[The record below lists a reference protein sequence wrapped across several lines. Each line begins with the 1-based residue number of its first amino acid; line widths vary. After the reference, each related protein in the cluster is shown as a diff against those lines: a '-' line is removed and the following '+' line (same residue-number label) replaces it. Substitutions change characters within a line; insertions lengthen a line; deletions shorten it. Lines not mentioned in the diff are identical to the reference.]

1 MVADSRQV
9 IPDWSSAKTCPGK
22 VIFRAEKRNPA
33 YVEPSATKG
42 IISYTER
49 LMERIRNF
57 CIIAHVDH
65 GKSTLADRMLQM
77 THTIADRDMTAQV
90 LDTMD
95 LEREKGVTIKAS
107 AVRMIYNAKDG
118 QDYEF
123 NLIDTPGHV
132 DFNYEVSRA
141 LYACEGAVL
150 VVDATQGIEAQTL
163 ANLYLALDAN
173 LVIIP
178 VINKIDLQS
187 ADVEGVKRDLKILLG
202 VEDEEIIPIS
212 AKTGFG
218 VEEVLEAIV
227 AKIPAP
233 IRSEDKP
240 LRALIFDSHYDAYKG
255 VIAYVRV
262 FDGSL
267 TANDKVV
274 MMATGTKIVPVEIGI
289 FSPNLLPIDKLSA
302 GDVGYIATGL
312 KTVSEC
318 RVGDTITNAAK
329 PADAPLPGYRKAKPM
344 VFAGVYPVEGED
356 FPDLKEA
363 LEKLQLN
370 DASLTFEPESSEALN
385 FGFRCGFLGLFHME
399 IIQERIEREYDLDVV
414 FTAPSVEYKVDL
426 TDGSTIMIDSPA
438 DLPDEGRIKEIY
450 EPWMSLQIFS
460 PTEYYGVIMEMV
472 RKRRGIYI
480 NQEYPAANRV
490 QLNFEI
496 PLSEIIVDFF
506 DLLKSNTHGYASM
519 DYQFLEY
526 RAGDLVKLQIL
537 LNEEPVDA
545 LTAIV
550 HSQDAYHKGQALVS
564 KLKEIIPQQLFTI
577 PIQAYAEGRVISRA
591 NVKALR
597 KDVLAKC
604 YGGDITRKKK
614 LLEKQKRGKKRM
626 KMVGSVEIPQEAFMA
641 ILRLEN

>member
-1 MVADSRQV
+1 
-9 IPDWSSAKTCPGK
+9 
-22 VIFRAEKRNPA
+22 
-33 YVEPSATKG
+33 
-42 IISYTER
+42 
-49 LMERIRNF
+49 MERIRNF

-77 THTIADRDMTAQV
+77 TNTIADRDMTAQV
-90 LDTMD
+90 LDSMD

-107 AVRMIYNAKDG
+107 AVRMIYDAKDG
-118 QDYEF
+118 LDYEF

-178 VINKIDLQS
+178 VINKVDLQS

-202 VEDEEIIPIS
+202 VDDEEIIPIS
-212 AKTGFG
+212 AKTGLG
-218 VEEVLEAIV
+218 VEDVLEAI
-227 AKIPAP
+227 AARIPAP
-233 IRSEDKP
+233 ERSAEKP
-240 LRALIFDSHYDAYKG
+240 LRALIFDSHYDSYKG

-267 TANDKVV
+267 TADDKIA
-274 MMATGTKIVPVEIGI
+274 MMATGTKVVPVEIGI
-289 FSPNLLPIDKLSA
+289 FSPSLLPIAELRA

-329 PADAPLPGYRKAKPM
+329 PAEAALPGYRKAKPM
-344 VFAGVYPVEGED
+344 VFAGVYPVDGED
-356 FPDLKEA
+356 YSDLKEA

-370 DASLTFEPESSEALN
+370 DASLTYEPESSEALN

-426 TDGSTIMIDSPA
+426 SDGSTIMIDSPA
-438 DLPDEGRIKEIY
+438 DLPDEGKIKEIY
-450 EPWMSLQIFS
+450 EPWMSLEIFS
-460 PTEYYGVIMEMV
+460 PTDYYGVIMEMV
-472 RKRRGIYI
+472 RKRRGIYVD
-480 NQEYPAANRV
+480 QEYPAANRV

-506 DLLKSNTHGYASM
+506 DLLKSNTRGYASM

-564 KLKEIIPQQLFTI
+564 KLKGIIPQQLFTI

>member
-1 MVADSRQV
+1 
-9 IPDWSSAKTCPGK
+9 
-22 VIFRAEKRNPA
+22 
-33 YVEPSATKG
+33 
-42 IISYTER
+42 
-49 LMERIRNF
+49 
-57 CIIAHVDH
+57 
-65 GKSTLADRMLQM
+65 M
-77 THTIADRDMTAQV
+77 TNTIADRDMTAQV
-90 LDTMD
+90 LDSMD

-107 AVRMIYNAKDG
+107 AVRMIYDAKDG
-118 QDYEF
+118 LDYEF

-178 VINKIDLQS
+178 VINKVDLQS

-202 VEDEEIIPIS
+202 IDDEEIIPIS
-212 AKTGFG
+212 AKTGLG
-218 VEEVLEAIV
+218 VEAVLEAIA

-233 IRSEDKP
+233 LRSEEKP
-240 LRALIFDSHYDAYKG
+240 LRALIFDSHYDSYKG

-267 TANDKVV
+267 TANDKIA

-289 FSPNLLPIDKLSA
+289 FSPSLIPIPELKA

-329 PADAPLPGYRKAKPM
+329 PADSPLPGYRKAKPM

-356 FPDLKEA
+356 YSDLKEA

-370 DASLTFEPESSEALN
+370 DASLTYEPESSEALN

-414 FTAPSVEYKVDL
+414 FTAPSVEYKVGL
-426 TDGSTIMIDSPA
+426 SDGSTIIIDSPA
-438 DLPDEGRIKEIY
+438 DLPDEGKIKEIY
-450 EPWMSLQIFS
+450 EPWMSLEIFS

-472 RKRRGIYI
+472 RKRRGIYV

-496 PLSEIIVDFF
+496 PLSEIIIDFF
-506 DLLKSNTHGYASM
+506 DLLKSNTRGYASM

>member
-1 MVADSRQV
+1 
-9 IPDWSSAKTCPGK
+9 
-22 VIFRAEKRNPA
+22 
-33 YVEPSATKG
+33 
-42 IISYTER
+42 
-49 LMERIRNF
+49 MERIRNF

-77 THTIADRDMTAQV
+77 THTISDRNMTEQV
-90 LDTMD
+90 LDSMD

-107 AVRMIYNAKDG
+107 AVRMVYTAIDG
-118 QDYEF
+118 RDYEL

-141 LYACEGAVL
+141 LNACEGAVL

-163 ANLYLALDAN
+163 ANLYLALEAN
-173 LVIIP
+173 LVVIP
-178 VINKIDLQS
+178 VLNKVDLQS
-187 ADVEGVKRDLKILLG
+187 AMVEEVTRDLVNLLG
-202 VEDEEIIPIS
+202 VDEDEIISIS
-212 AKTGFG
+212 AKTGEN
-218 VEEVLEAIV
+218 VSRVLEAIV
-227 AKIPAP
+227 EKIPAP
-233 IRSEDKP
+233 VVDREKP
-240 LRALIFDSHYDAYKG
+240 LRALIFDSHYDSYKG

-262 FDGSL
+262 FDGTV
-267 TANDKVV
+267 TAADKI
-274 MMATGTKIVPVEIGI
+274 MMMSNNAKVTPVEIGV
-289 FSPNLLPIDKLSA
+289 FSPTMLPVEKLEA
-302 GDVGYIATGL
+302 GDVGYIATGF
-312 KTVSEC
+312 KTVSES
-318 RVGDTITNAAK
+318 RVGDTITNALK
-329 PADAPLPGYRKAKPM
+329 PASEPLPGYRKAKPM

-356 FPDLKEA
+356 YPALKDA

-370 DASLTFEPESSEALN
+370 DASLTYEPETSEALN

-399 IIQERIEREYDLDVV
+399 IIQERLEREYDLNVV
-414 FTAPSVEYKVDL
+414 FTAPSVEYKVEMR
-426 TDGSTIMIDSPA
+426 DGSTTIIDTPA
-438 DLPDEGRIKEIY
+438 DLPDEGLIADIY
-450 EPWMSLQIFS
+450 EPWMSLEIFT
-460 PTEYYGVIMEMV
+460 PTDYYGVVMDLV
-472 RKRRGIYI
+472 KKRRGIYVS
-480 NQEYPAANRV
+480 QEYPAVNRV

-506 DLLKSNTHGYASM
+506 DFLKSNTRGYASM

-526 RAGDLVKLQIL
+526 RAGNLVKLEIL

-550 HSQDAYHKGQALVS
+550 HKQDAYHKGQALVS
-564 KLKEIIPQQLFTI
+564 RLKEIIPQQLFTI

-614 LLEKQKRGKKRM
+614 LLEKQKKGKKRM

-641 ILRLEN
+641 ILKLED